1 MSILERVENTADLK
15 KLNIEE
21 LSGLCSEIREE
32 IIGTVKRN
40 GGHLSSNLGAVELTV
55 AIHYVFDL
63 NRDKLIFDV
72 GHQCYTHK
80 ILTGRKEDFKSIRT
94 TGGLSGFPDRE
105 ESPFD
110 INTTG
115 HSGTSIPISLG
126 LLKARD
132 SLNENYNVIDIVG
145 DGSFVNG
152 LNLEAMTESTKKPKG
167 MLVIL
172 NDNGMSISRNRNG
185 LYRFLCRNS
194 MTKSYLKTKKGIKKI
209 FGNSFIVRFLMK
221 IRGLIKRIFNRNT
234 YIERFGFKYVT
245 GVDGNNLEKTVK
257 TLTRI
262 KEVMKNKA
270 VFLHVKTKKGKGYQD
285 AEQSPELFHGV
296 GKDFVITQ
304 GDFSDAF
311 GKSVYRLIEED
322 KKFVV
327 ITAGMTYG
335 TGLFNVKKE
344 FKNNFFDVGIA
355 EECAITEA
363 SGMAIGGLKPIVAI
377 YSTFMQRGYDEILHD
392 VCLSNLPVILCLD
405 RAGLVGADGK
415 THQGVFDISFLSHL
429 PNIRIFAPSD
439 TTEFDSIL
447 RYATSLNCP
456 VAIRY
461 PNGKIANFDHKSDI
475 KDGLWE
481 ILERGEGV
489 SILAVGPRM
498 IDLAYQVISKADK
511 KIEIINARAIKP
523 LDVNVLDRIKNNKII
538 TLEENVL
545 IGGFGSLV
553 SEYYKQNR
561 ISANVYSF
569 GIKDEFIAHGD
580 IKSQM
585 KENGLTADNI
595 IEKANINGEKQ

>member
-1 MSILERVENTADLK
+1 MAILEKINETSDLK

-21 LSGLCSEIREE
+21 LKLLCTEIREE
-32 IIGTVKRN
+32 IVETVKNN

-63 NRDKLIFDV
+63 NSDKLIFDV

-80 ILTGRKEDFKSIRT
+80 ILTGRKENFKSIRT
-94 TGGLSGFPDRE
+94 TGGLSGFSDRN

-115 HSGTSIPISLG
+115 HSGTSIPITLG

-132 SLNENYNVIDIVG
+132 SLNENYNVIDVVG

-152 LNLEAMTESTKKPKG
+152 LNLEAMTARNIKPKG

-172 NDNGMSISRNRNG
+172 NDNGMSISRNRNA
-185 LYRFLCRNS
+185 LYRFISRNTT
-194 MTKSYLKTKKGIKKI
+194 TKSYLKTKTGIKKV
-209 FGNSFIVRFLMK
+209 FGNSFVVKFLRK
-221 IRGLIKRIFNRNT
+221 IRTFIKRVFNKNN

-245 GVDGNNLEKTVK
+245 GVDGNNLEKTIK
-257 TLTRI
+257 ALSRI

-270 VFLHVKTKKGKGYQD
+270 VFLHVRTKKGYGYEV
-285 AEQSPELFHGV
+285 AEKSPDLYHGV
-296 GKDFVITQ
+296 GKGLTVTQ
-304 GDFSDAF
+304 GDFSEAF
-311 GKSVYRLIEED
+311 GNSVYKLIEED
-322 KKFVV
+322 GKNVV

-335 TGLFNVKKE
+335 TGLDKVMRD

-363 SGMAIGGLKPIVAI
+363 SGLALGGLKPIVAI

-392 VCLSNLPVILCLD
+392 VCLSDLPVVLCLD

-415 THQGVFDISFLSHL
+415 THQGVFDLSFLSHL
-429 PNIRIFAPSD
+429 PNMHIFAPSD
-439 TTEFDSIL
+439 TSEFDSVL
-447 RYATSLNCP
+447 RYAVKLNRP

-461 PNGKIANFDHKSDI
+461 PNGKIPTFTHNTDI
-475 KDGLWE
+475 NLSLWEVLKDGQ
-481 ILERGEGV
+481 GV

-498 IDLAYQVISKADK
+498 ISLAYEIADK
-511 KIEIINARAIKP
+511 SDGTIEIINARSVKP
-523 LDVNVLDRIKNNKII
+523 LDEKVLERIKNNKII
-538 TLEENVL
+538 TLEENAI

-553 SEYYKQNR
+553 SDYYKNKCENAE
-561 ISANVYSF
+561 IFSF
-569 GIKDEFIAHGD
+569 GIKDEFVSHGD

-585 KENGLTADNI
+585 KDNGLTAENI
-595 IEKANINGEKQ
+595 IGKARINGEK